1 MRGTVKK
8 IKQGYFFIIDEEGHD
23 RFAHA
28 NDLLNSDLESL
39 VERKTTVE
47 FTPTTGKGRNGAG
60 NGLRAE
66 SVRVVPE

>member
-1 MRGTVKK
+1 MEGIVKK
-8 IKQGYFFIIDEEGHD
+8 VKQGYFFIIDEEGKD

-39 VERKTTVE
+39 VERKTKVQ
-47 FTPTTGKGRNGAG
+47 FTPSSGAGRNGKG